1 VRKRP
6 DLLNSM
12 LFATQG
18 RAVVALSAVLSAVAV
33 MVLLFLCVPLPV
45 VQRRR
50 WKAVELPEVGEAS
63 VESEDEYE
71 AASTET
77 STKEH
82 QPKTLGEATQW
93 NWDDANWQ
101 GCLAEAVLRK
111 QTFGTPKRKLRKL
124 PDLPAPEHRLRAVGA
139 SYVVPIGWAP
149 AAVAKNATGTTL
161 SFGIPALPAVW
172 PLRAVLTRP
181 NPQSAWT
188 KIDLCM
194 DVIAAAELPPLL
206 SCMVCAPFGE
216 VHQQCSQTTGGTGS
230 TVPCS
235 QWLAIRNSG
244 GAILASVIQKEK
256 DPTKCVLQRQSQD
269 RVSWDVDMRL
279 DEKKPS
285 VVISQLG
292 QEVGLATSLGNCT
305 SRLPS
310 ENSDASDDEED
321 TQQHFQ
327 FDTHPE
333 TQTPDSLLLLTCF
346 LGMLSFHPTALLQK
360 Q

>member
-1 VRKRP
+1 
-6 DLLNSM
+6 
-12 LFATQG
+12 
-18 RAVVALSAVLSAVAV
+18 VVALSAVLSAVAV

-149 AAVAKNATGTTL
+149 AAVTKNATGTTL

-216 VHQQCSQTTGGTGS
+216 VHQQCSQTTGGTGGTTALDGQS
-230 TVPCS
+230 DVGVVPCS
-235 QWLAIRNSG
+235 HWLAIRNSG
-244 GAILASVIQKEK
+244 GAILASVMPKEK
-256 DPTKCVLQRQSQD
+256 DPTKCVLQRQNKD

-279 DEKKPS
+279 DEREPL
-285 VVISQLG
+285 VVVSQLG
-292 QEVGLATSLGNCT
+292 QEIGQATSLGYRR
-305 SRLPS
+305 SPPS
-310 ENSDASDDEED
+310 EDSDASDDEEEM
-321 TQQHFQ
+321 QQHFQ
-327 FDTHPE
+327 FDTQPQA
-333 TQTPDSLLLLTCF
+333 QTPESLLLLMTF
-346 LGMLSFHPTALLQK
+346 LAMVSFQPTKLPQEK
-360 Q
+360 QE